1 MWVIALAFFVGT
13 LIGMTGSGS
22 GVVLTPLLLILTPYP
37 ALTIIGTDVVI
48 GTLTRLLGVLEHKRL
63 KQVRWRL
70 GVYLIGGSIPGT
82 IAGGVLLRWMKF
94 HLAAAHTDHVL
105 KTVLAVLLIA
115 VSVFLPIARG
125 RESNLRYTLVE
136 PRTAFEAFKLLATG
150 ALVGLLVAVTSIGS
164 GSLMMI
170 FLLLLT
176 PFRAAEMVG
185 TDILYG
191 VGTGAMA
198 SAIHLGMGNLDTG
211 LFLRL
216 LAGTLPGV
224 IVGSR
229 LTVRISERYL
239 TWLFTALYF
248 ALGVRL
254 LVGL

>member
-48 GTLTRLLGVLEHKRL
+48 GTLTRLLGALEHKRL

-229 LTVRISERYL
+229 LTVRISDRYL

-248 ALGVRL
+248 ALGARL

>member
-13 LIGMTGSGS
+13 LIGMTGTGS

-70 GVYLIGGSIPGT
+70 GVFLIGGSIPGT
-82 IAGGVLLRWMKF
+82 VAGGVLVHWMKS
-94 HLAAAHTDHVL
+94 HLAAPQIDHAL
-105 KTVLAVLLIA
+105 KTVLAILLITVA
-115 VSVFLPIARG
+115 VFLPIARS
-125 RESNLRYTLVE
+125 RESNLRHTLVE
-136 PRTAFEAFKLLATG
+136 PRTPFEGFKLLATG

-185 TDILYG
+185 TDILFG
-191 VGTGAMA
+191 VGAGALA
-198 SAIHLGMGNLDTG
+198 SALHLGMGNLDTG

-224 IVGSR
+224 ILGSR
-229 LTVRISERYL
+229 LTVRVSERNFS
-239 TWLFTALYF
+239 WLFTVLYL

-254 LVGL
+254 LVGP

>member
-13 LIGMTGSGS
+13 LIGMTGTGS
-22 GVVLTPLLLILTPYP
+22 GVVLTPVLLILTPYP

-48 GTLTRLLGVLEHKRL
+48 GTLTRLLGVLEHNRL

-70 GVYLIGGSIPGT
+70 GLFLIGGSIPGT
-82 IAGGVLLRWMKF
+82 LAGGVLLRWMKF
-94 HLAAAHTDHVL
+94 HLAHTDHVL
-105 KTVLAVLLIA
+105 KIVLAVLLIL
-115 VSVFLPIARG
+115 VSVFLPIARS
-125 RESNLRYTLVE
+125 RESNMRHTLVE
-136 PRTAFEAFKLLATG
+136 PRTPFEGFNLLATG

-185 TDILYG
+185 TDIFFG
-191 VGTGAMA
+191 VGTGALA

-229 LTVRISERYL
+229 LTVRIPERYL
-239 TWLFTALYF
+239 TWLFSALYI
-248 ALGVRL
+248 ALGARL
-254 LVGL
+254 LMAL

>member
-94 HLAAAHTDHVL
+94 HLAVAHTDHVL

-136 PRTAFEAFKLLATG
+136 PQTAFEAFKLLATG

-248 ALGVRL
+248 ALGARL

>member
-1 MWVIALAFFVGT
+1 
-13 LIGMTGSGS
+13 
-22 GVVLTPLLLILTPYP
+22 
-37 ALTIIGTDVVI
+37 
-48 GTLTRLLGVLEHKRL
+48 
-63 KQVRWRL
+63 
-70 GVYLIGGSIPGT
+70 
-82 IAGGVLLRWMKF
+82 
-94 HLAAAHTDHVL
+94 
-105 KTVLAVLLIA
+105 
-115 VSVFLPIARG
+115 
-125 RESNLRYTLVE
+125 
-136 PRTAFEAFKLLATG
+136 
-150 ALVGLLVAVTSIGS
+150 VAVTSIGS

-248 ALGVRL
+248 ALGARL
-254 LVGL
+254 LMAL

>member
-13 LIGMTGSGS
+13 LIGMTGTGS

-70 GVYLIGGSIPGT
+70 GVFLIGGSVPGT
-82 IAGGVLLRWMKF
+82 VAGGVLVHWMKS
-94 HLAAAHTDHVL
+94 HLAAPQIDHAL
-105 KTVLAVLLIA
+105 KTVLAILLITVA
-115 VSVFLPIARG
+115 VFLPIARS
-125 RESNLRYTLVE
+125 RESNLRHTLVE
-136 PRTAFEAFKLLATG
+136 PRTPFEGFKLLATG

-198 SAIHLGMGNLDTG
+198 SSIHLWMGNLDTG

-248 ALGVRL
+248 ALGARL
-254 LVGL
+254 LMAL